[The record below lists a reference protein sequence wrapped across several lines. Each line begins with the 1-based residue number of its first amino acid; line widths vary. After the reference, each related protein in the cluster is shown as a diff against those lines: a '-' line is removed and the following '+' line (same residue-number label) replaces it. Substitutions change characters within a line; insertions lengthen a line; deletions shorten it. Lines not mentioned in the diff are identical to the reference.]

1 MASRPCFF
9 GGKKRPLGLLRP
21 LMVAFGTHLTFQ
33 TVSLP
38 RPGCVRVWKLARWVR
53 ATLEVI
59 CRRAVLGRLGGRHL
73 GRCSF
78 LRSLPVDF
86 QWLTSS
92 LIHPI
97 SEKVDSQKFAEEL
110 YLPFAFRLRTH
121 ARPAHLP
128 AGVR

>member
-59 CRRAVLGRLGGRHL
+59 CRRAVLGRLGGRDL

-97 SEKVDSQKFAEEL
+97 SERDCPKRGPSNAPKVDSDVM
-110 YLPFAFRLRTH
+110 T
-121 ARPAHLP
+121 RPKWVETSLLGAL
-128 AGVR
+128 